1 MTTHFSSLYQSKLVW
16 VLSVL
21 ITGLLIGFYIF
32 QLNSLTTLAWHIS
45 EVEQQLT
52 QIKHQNT
59 ALEAKAYQGISF
71 RELEKLAKVQN
82 FQKITSITYLVP
94 LGGSVAQNQ

>member
-1 MTTHFSSLYQSKLVW
+1 MTTHLSSVYQSKLVW
-16 VLSVL
+16 ALSIL

-45 EVEQQLT
+45 EAEQQLT
-52 QIKHQNT
+52 QMKHQNT
-59 ALEAKAYQGISF
+59 ALQAKAYQGVSF
-71 RELEKLAKVQN
+71 RELKELAEIQN

-94 LGGSVAQNQ
+94 LGGLVAQNQ